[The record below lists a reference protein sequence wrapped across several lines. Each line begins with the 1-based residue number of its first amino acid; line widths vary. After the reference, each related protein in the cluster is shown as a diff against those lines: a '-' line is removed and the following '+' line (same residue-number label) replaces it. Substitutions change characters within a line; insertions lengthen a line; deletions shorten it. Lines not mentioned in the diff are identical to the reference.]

1 MITNKDLEIENIS
14 YTNKDFGQIY
24 PELLDLVKKLTN
36 KWDPESTNESDPG
49 IVLLKLIAFLGDK
62 LNYNIDKN
70 TLEQFIVSA
79 TQEISMRRLTEMLG
93 YNMKYYRSA
102 TTKVSF
108 RYLGELGNPS
118 ADQSD
123 VLARQDRFYVKAFD
137 TTFKTEDDIV
147 YTLLEDL
154 YVDKNNRVS
163 TGKLAIQG
171 ELKVLSVLQNDNYNS
186 STLIQL
192 YNLDAQN
199 RLYFPDVEVAENGI
213 FINKEI
219 YDAEVNPDAWHRVDN
234 LNDQDL
240 LTKVFKFGFDS
251 NRGFPYIEFPKD
263 IADLIEDGLEVYY
276 IVSSGENGKVT
287 NNKLTKFNS
296 IKITIDSIA
305 SSQPVLTSLD
315 ESIYVLANSSSTE
328 AYDPETLTEA
338 YNNFKKVVGTFN
350 TLVSCRDYSNYINT
364 YEDSESEH
372 LVSNVVASDIRTD
385 PEYTKV
391 TFIRDASG
399 NSYYDNVISS
409 ALTGLEYYNVILHGT
424 MPVNQEIQSQSQYDK
439 TYQPLSDS
447 NLIDI
452 ETELQDVKTIN
463 HNLVK
468 PGTGDLNI
476 IEADYTLKANIAT
489 KYKVNSTEQKQI
501 INNIKLAL
509 YKNFNARQVEF
520 GEEIPYESLLE
531 TIENADTRIKNVSL
545 DEPDIIYY
553 LSYSGL
559 SSSSTKVAFDP
570 ETHTGIIIDNVRA
583 GSLPLYGEDT
593 SFSYDYTM
601 DLSSDSFKT
610 LDKLC
615 ALSAKVKITQN
626 HKLRKSEAVQLI
638 EDSYIAKVSY
648 PAYVYYA
655 FNDPDSEV
663 GSVVISANQTYK
675 LLGNQKLYIH
685 YTDSSNVKRYLT
697 YKEGDIIKP
706 NFDIVN
712 TQGVAKIDSTT
723 ATVEKKTASKF
734 INWEER
740 TEIDLTYA
748 TYSSS
753 TPVGVIPL
761 YSIGTNEQIDI
772 LKRHEITLA
781 GGSNAFWYIKPKVDS
796 TVLDGK
802 NPLENPVVEN
812 PVVNEAG
819 NIIFKQ
825 DLYDSSKYYYI
836 LEEGELFIY
845 PNDDMTS
852 LNILGAGT
860 KLEYSQSVLN
870 RVSTDI
876 IDLTELEN
884 SIEDEDVGT
893 FRKSFVWQTVTEPLT
908 VVESNISTFIEN
920 DNIDSFIFIENDEI
934 TDEDKDKITDEWK
947 KLKSLT
953 VNQSAITISEQTRPL
968 IRSVLSITSSS
979 AQPQKIESDQAV
991 ICYRSN
997 IEEETGDSQAT
1008 ITASKI
1014 TDYIQAYPDIDSYN
1028 NLVVLQGIKYDEDE
1042 GKLKPQ
1048 VDSDGQY
1055 LHTFENYSIINY
1067 KLKTTPTTY
1076 TKSVSDLILYLI
1088 NNNKKVIN
1096 NRDEYVISHDDLETY
1111 FTQIPPES
1119 PESSEYILTINS
1131 DIPNMYFNVFDT
1143 KTGNTQLLSDSYKS
1157 TGDSYNSTEDSEISI
1172 DVTTFIKEGSSS
1184 DMLYITKPKI
1194 LKIYNYLSDDI
1205 AISIIG
1211 ELKKITNYDWIGY
1224 KNPSKIID
1232 SYTPLYSFF
1241 NPNNVY
1247 NRFTLPKIDF
1257 ESSEFNI
1264 AGSSKV

>member
-108 RYLGELGNPS
+108 RYLGELGNTS
-118 ADQSD
+118 ADESD
-123 VLARQDRFYVKAFD
+123 VLASQDRFYVKAFD

-251 NRGFPYIEFPKD
+251 DRGFPYIEFPKD

-296 IKITIDSIA
+296 IKITTDSIV

-328 AYDPETLTEA
+328 AYNPETLTEA

-399 NSYYDNVISS
+399 ISYYDNVISS
-409 ALTGLEYYNVILHGT
+409 AVTGLQYYNVILHGT

-468 PGTGDLNI
+468 PGIGELNI

-545 DEPDIIYY
+545 DEPDITYY

-570 ETHTGIIIDNVRA
+570 ETHTDIIIDNVRA

-601 DLSSDSFKT
+601 DLSSGSFKT

-615 ALSAKVKITQN
+615 ALSVKVKIPQN
-626 HKLRKSEAVQLI
+626 YKLRKSEAVQLI

-655 FNDPDSEV
+655 FNDPDSAV

-685 YTDSSNVKRYLT
+685 YTDSSNVKRYVI
-697 YKEGDIIKP
+697 YKDGDIIKP

-712 TQGVAKIDSTT
+712 TQGAAQITSTT
-723 ATVEKKTASKF
+723 ANVEKKAASKF
-734 INWEER
+734 INWEQRTER
-740 TEIDLTYA
+740 TDLTY
-748 TYSSS
+748 TNYSTSGDID
-753 TPVGVIPL
+753 GVIPL

-796 TVLDGK
+796 TVSTG
-802 NPLENPVVEN
+802 N

-825 DLYDSSKYYYI
+825 DLYDNSKYYYI

-893 FRKSFVWQTVTEPLT
+893 FRKSFIWQTVTEPLT

-920 DNIDSFIFIENDEI
+920 DNIVSFKGV
-934 TDEDKDKITDEWK
+934 TDNEITDEWK
-947 KLKSLT
+947 KLESLT
-953 VNQSAITISEQTRPL
+953 VNESAITISQQTRPL

-979 AQPQKIESDQAV
+979 TQPQKIESGQEV

-1008 ITASKI
+1008 ITSSTI

-1028 NLVVLQGIKYDEDE
+1028 NLVVLQGIKYDEDD

-1067 KLKTTPTTY
+1067 KLKTTPQTY
-1076 TKSVSDLILYLI
+1076 GESVSDLILYLI

-1096 NRDEYVISHDDLETY
+1096 NRDEYIISHDDLKTY
-1111 FTQIPPES
+1111 FTQIS

-1131 DIPNMYFNVFDT
+1131 DIPDMYFNIFDT
-1143 KTGNTQLLSDSYKS
+1143 KTGNTQLLSGS
-1157 TGDSYNSTEDSEISI
+1157 NISI
-1172 DVTTFIKEGSSS
+1172 DLKTFIESGSTS

-1194 LKIYNYLSDDI
+1194 LKVYNYLSDGISSKII
-1205 AISIIG
+1205 A
-1211 ELKKITNYDWIGY
+1211 ELKKVTNYDWIGD